1 MEEISK
7 HKKQEINLKMLLL
20 EYRDKGKALKGYERL
35 IKLIREKKN
44 ADLDWLLRFHEH
56 HPIVKQS
63 EIQFRDNVDF
73 LLKFYSLLEIA
84 IMTDH
89 IPPGLPDKLKTEI
102 IEVLGNEFVKR
113 YYDDY
118 YKITLPAVLFKVVI
132 SEKIQMPVGTSKEF
146 VALLLLDK
154 TIDKDVEN
162 FLWLLDSGSFGD
174 YSIASLRQTLRSR
187 KQIEQIIAKPR
198 KDETYADSAFW
209 GFVKFS
215 DYMQNYEALLRSCS
229 DELLRSLLWH
239 FQSYWF
245 ERMQDLMKDTYIPA
259 LRDIEELNNK
269 VTFEQFKKNTI
280 VKKTGASQPS
290 IEKKKRAEYM
300 AFKRMSKEETQKA
313 IASVKYNLNQAHAV
327 ALLDYSKSCS

>member
-1 MEEISK
+1 
-7 HKKQEINLKMLLL
+7 MLLL
-20 EYRDKGKALKGYERL
+20 EYREKGQALKGYDRI

-44 ADLDWLLRFHEH
+44 ADLDWLLRFHSH
-56 HPIVKQS
+56 DPIIKQS

-89 IPPGLPDKLKTEI
+89 IPPSLPDKLKAEI
-102 IEVLGNEFVKR
+102 IEVLGNEYVKR
-113 YYDDY
+113 YYGDY
-118 YKITLPAVLFKVVI
+118 YQITLPALLFKVV
-132 SEKIQMPVGTSKEF
+132 SSDKVQKPVGTSKEF

-154 TIDKDVEN
+154 AIDKDVQN
-162 FLWLLDSGSFGD
+162 FLWLLDSGYFGD
-174 YSIASLRQTLRSR
+174 YSIASLRETLKSR

-215 DYMQNYEALLRSCS
+215 DYMQNYEALLRSCN

-245 ERMQDLMKDTYIPA
+245 ERMQKLMKDTYIPA
-259 LRDIEELNNK
+259 LRDIDELNDK
-269 VTFEQFKKNTI
+269 VTFEQFKKNI
-280 VKKTGASQPS
+280 PVKKTGVSKASV
-290 IEKKKRAEYM
+290 EKKKLAEYM
-300 AFKRMSKEETQKA
+300 AFKRMSKNETQKA